1 MKNYKFKIQNL
12 DCANCANELESS
24 LQKID
29 IIENVSIS
37 FMTERLTFDCS
48 IENKEQAIEK
58 IRKIIKKEE
67 PDVTIEE
74 CSYHESKNE

>member
-1 MKNYKFKIQNL
+1 MNKYKFKIKNL
-12 DCANCANELESS
+12 DCANCANELERT

-37 FMTERLTFDCS
+37 FMTQKLTFECNE
-48 IENKEQAIEK
+48 ENKEQALEK
-58 IRKIIKKEE
+58 IRKVIKKQE

-74 CSYHESKNE
+74 V

>member
-1 MKNYKFKIQNL
+1 MNKYKFKIKNL
-12 DCANCANELESS
+12 DCANCANELERI

-37 FMTERLTFDCS
+37 FMTQKLTFECNE
-48 IENKEQAIEK
+48 ENKEQAIEK
-58 IRKIIKKEE
+58 IRKVIKKQE

-74 CSYHESKNE
+74 V

>member
-1 MKNYKFKIQNL
+1 MNKYKFKIKNL
-12 DCANCANELESS
+12 DCANCANELEGA

-29 IIENVSIS
+29 MIENVSIS
-37 FMTERLTFDCS
+37 FMTQKLTFEC
-48 IENKEQAIEK
+48 IEEKKEQALEK

-74 CSYHESKNE
+74 V